1 MHNVIAFYDDR
12 VLAHEPNIDADF
24 LPQRIDKRIRHLL
37 AGLPVPW
44 KYPEHPGRL
53 KAIQQLL
60 EKSPIEG
67 LHIEGGKAATH
78 EQLARVHTT
87 SYLSDIFSLRG
98 KNAWLDVDT
107 TAVSPGSVDGCRHCY
122 CGGRGGD
129 GKAHEKRLCLGAP
142 AGAPRGA
149 RSRPRLLL
157 I

>member
-37 AGLPVPW
+37 AGLPMPW

-53 KAIQQLL
+53 TAIQQLL
-60 EKSPIEG
+60 ERAPIEG
-67 LHIEGGKAATH
+67 LKIEGGQAATH

-98 KNAWLDVDT
+98 KNAWLD
-107 TAVSPGSVDGCRHCY
+107 AVSYTHLTLPTILRV
-122 CGGRGGD
+122 
-129 GKAHEKRLCLGAP
+129 
-142 AGAPRGA
+142 
-149 RSRPRLLL
+149 
-157 I
+157 